1 MKIDGQ
7 CRCGQV
13 SYEAEIDPDRVSI
26 CHCTDCQILTGS
38 AFRVTVITG
47 QDTIRHTGKEP
58 KVYAKTGDSG
68 ATRLQLFCS
77 VCGTPVFT
85 TGAGDDVGEWGIR
98 WGTIRQ
104 RAQLRPRRRIWCRSA
119 PDWIGTID
127 VLPGVPGEG

>member
-7 CRCGQV
+7 CHCGHI

-26 CHCTDCQILTGS
+26 CHCTDCQVLTGS

-47 QDTIRHTGKEP
+47 HENIRHTGEEP

-68 ATRLQLFCS
+68 ATRLQLFCPA
-77 VCGTPVFT
+77 CGTPVFT
-85 TGAGDDVGEWGIR
+85 TTAGEDAKEWGIR

-104 RAQLRPRRRIWCRSA
+104 RAQLPPRRRIWCRSE
-119 PDWIGTID
+119 PDWIGRID
-127 VLPGVPGEG
+127 ELPGIEGEG

>member
-7 CRCGQV
+7 CHCGHI

-26 CHCTDCQILTGS
+26 CHCTDCQVLTGS

-47 QDTIRHTGKEP
+47 HENIRHTGEEP

-68 ATRLQLFCS
+68 ATRLQLFCPA
-77 VCGTPVFT
+77 CGTPVFT
-85 TGAGDDVGEWGIR
+85 TVAGEDAGEWGIR

-104 RAQLRPRRRIWCRSA
+104 RAELPPRRRIWCRSA
-119 PDWIGTID
+119 PDWIGKID
-127 VLPGVPGEG
+127 DLPGVPGEA